1 MSDRR
6 VLVRWVVAGKHVLR
20 ASWLILKISLFLDEE
35 ASDPSGAE
43 EVGGSSLR
51 ARGGGGVMTVRSV
64 RC

>member
-51 ARGGGGVMTVRSV
+51 ARAGGA
-64 RC
+64 